1 MENKI
6 KTTYTLELIEVDY
19 GQFGYE
25 LRKCFYL
32 SNLSKSELNK
42 IVNIIKDKVDIE
54 FSKIQKM
61 NGLNCLFDKTIKEYL
76 EEGK

>member
-6 KTTYTLELIEVDY
+6 KTTYTLELIDVDY

-25 LRKCFYL
+25 KTNWFYIN
-32 SNLSKSELNK
+32 NLSKSELNK